1 MQPATG
7 QEASLGEPLSSK
19 SLWGHEMSLEEEN
32 PVRSGSGLKARVGP
46 GTMR

>member
-19 SLWGHEMSLEEEN
+19 SLWGHETSLEGGN
-32 PVRSGSGLKARVGP
+32 PERRGSGLKARVGP
-46 GTMR
+46 GMMR